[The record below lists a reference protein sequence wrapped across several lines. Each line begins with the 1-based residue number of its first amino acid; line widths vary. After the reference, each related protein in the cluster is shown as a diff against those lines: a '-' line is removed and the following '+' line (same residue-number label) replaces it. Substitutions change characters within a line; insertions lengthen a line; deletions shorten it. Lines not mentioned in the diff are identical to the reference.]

1 MARYVEPADVT
12 ARYLGGN
19 LEPEWLQ
26 TAIDDAERLL
36 FTHVERLRTAAT
48 DSDIQHVKYV
58 VAQAVIRVANNPR
71 GLRSESIEEQSY
83 TLASSPEQAGAL
95 YFKPSELRRFARVRR
110 RGVASIRT
118 TPLCRQRST

>member
-1 MARYVEPADVT
+1 MALYVELEDVT
-12 ARYLGGN
+12 ARYLGGT
-19 LEPEWLQ
+19 LDSAWLQ
-26 TAIDDAERLL
+26 TAIDDAEQLL
-36 FTHVERLRTAAT
+36 FTHVERLRTDASDT
-48 DSDIQHVKYV
+48 DVHHVKYV
-58 VAQAVIRVANNPR
+58 VSQAVIRVANNPR

-95 YFKPSELRRFARVRR
+95 YFKSGELRRFARVRR